1 MARMTDKPTSVARL
15 TCDEPTARRL
25 SSTLGEIP
33 DNVAVGAVV
42 AEDSPYADAPRHRRT
57 AHYDESPA
65 STAAVPRLLPGAPIS
80 AASSRSVGEGT
91 LRLAT
96 NWCSK
101 ERPMIRKLKGGKYRL
116 YSRKVN
122 PKTGGRRNLGIFNSR
137 KAAEQHERDIQYFK
151 RH

>member
-1 MARMTDKPTSVARL
+1 MSVKQQGIKQ
-15 TCDEPTARRL
+15 TKVV
-25 SSTLGEIP
+25 GEIP

-42 AEDSPYADAPRHRRT
+42 AEDSPYTDAPKHRRT
-57 AHYDESPA
+57 AHYDESP
-65 STAAVPRLLPGAPIS
+65 TTGCAAIT

-116 YSRKVN
+116 YSRNVN
-122 PKTGGRRNLGIFNSR
+122 PKTGRRRNLGTFNSR

>member
-1 MARMTDKPTSVARL
+1 MSVKQQGIKQ
-15 TCDEPTARRL
+15 TKVV
-25 SSTLGEIP
+25 GEIP

-42 AEDSPYADAPRHRRT
+42 AEDSPYTDAPKHRRT
-57 AHYDESPA
+57 AHYDESP
-65 STAAVPRLLPGAPIS
+65 TTRCAAIT
-80 AASSRSVGEGT
+80 AASSRLVGEGT

-96 NWCSK
+96 NWCGK

-122 PKTGGRRNLGIFNSR
+122 PKTGRRRNLGTFNSR
-137 KAAEQHERDIQYFK
+137 NAAEQHERDIQYFK

>member
-1 MARMTDKPTSVARL
+1 MSVKQQGIKQ
-15 TCDEPTARRL
+15 TKVV
-25 SSTLGEIP
+25 GEIP

-42 AEDSPYADAPRHRRT
+42 AEDSHYTDAPRHRRT

-65 STAAVPRLLPGAPIS
+65 TTRCAAIT

-96 NWCSK
+96 NWCGK